1 MKKMREE
8 RPSNPQ
14 QSHLGVESNASGAL
28 DVAAATGGVGMAV
41 AGRMMSGWVF
51 VIFPA
56 GFDGPTGFGKL
67 VMRAVSFFGAGRTEA
82 SPKFSGAASSVAL
95 ESGSGAAGFGSGFNV
110 GDGLEEGGWTGGRGN
125 GITGDSAAGSTPT
138 GVAG

>member
-28 DVAAATGGVGMAV
+28 DVATTMDEVGMTT
-41 AGRMMSGWVF
+41 AGRMMSAWVF
-51 VIFPA
+51 VIFSA
-56 GFDGPTGFGKL
+56 GFDGSTGFGKL

-82 SPKFSGAASSVAL
+82 SSKFSRTATSVAL
-95 ESGSGAAGFGSGFNV
+95 ESGSDAAGFGRGFND
-110 GDGLEEGGWTGGRGN
+110 GDALEEDGWTGGRGN
-125 GITGDSAAGSTPT
+125 GITGDSAAGWTPT
-138 GVAG
+138 GVAV